1 MPARTVSSLED
12 LSLAIPKIFD
22 QAQVSIANHQKNY
35 VALYKLHNDA
45 AKHTEPINKGKTM
58 KYVGEKIFQDVM
70 VDMISRLLPLKK
82 GTTVADRIIKFLGG
96 YVKFANEKVLE
107 DRKKSGAEVHE
118 DTDTPASRFATRL
131 LKFLLKGFLAKD
143 KNVRYRV
150 VQILSEVVQHMP
162 ELDEDL
168 YSHIRESLLD
178 RLRDKEA
185 FVRVQAVV
193 GLAQLYGT
201 EDPADLE
208 DDQLPVSEILLNTLA
223 YDSSADVRRAVLLNT
238 QINPVTLPNVLARTR
253 DTDIVVRRLV
263 YTVLE
268 NHCIP
273 PDEAASGA
281 LGATDP
287 RVLSIAQRELIVRNG
302 LGDREPSV
310 RSATAKLICTWL
322 EVVGLQV
329 EGDEPAKEVISFLR
343 LFDLAENAI
352 AEDALMSVFASRT
365 DIFDNV
371 EFGDQYWADLSP
383 EKSFLARVFVDHCI
397 SIKDEAR
404 LESALPV
411 VTLLAFRIQAMYNDL
426 MEQMQDDEEQA
437 FLRGE
442 EEDEE
447 ERARKEDERMDKE
460 FVIGEMLRLA
470 VNLDYA
476 DEIGRRKMFQLVRDM
491 ISQEA
496 LPEGLLSRCLDV
508 LRKLS
513 PNERDLI
520 RLVVEVVHELRD
532 PEMDEKEA
540 SAVDDGDTTTYGE
553 TPMTAKTVKAAP
565 KPPTEKT
572 PEEKAQADA
581 IDLRCLS
588 LCIGM
593 LERVNGT
600 FEENS
605 TLEGILGEL
614 IIPAV
619 KRKELA
625 LREKGLVSLGL
636 CCLIARRMALNSFQL
651 FLSQV
656 QSAPEPLKIRVLQ
669 IIFDMLMVHDRDFLG
684 NDGVAGDRIIEFL
697 LQVWGNED
705 SEKVQALMCVGIAKL
720 MLSGMVTDE
729 RVLKSLVFA
738 YVSPD
743 TAGNQE
749 LRQCLSYFFPVYCYS
764 SPANQRRMQQIF
776 VPIFEELL
784 QLYKDLDDD
793 REMISPANIVAMFV
807 DWTDPQKAVAARG
820 QVADVLI
827 HLDLATEII
836 RALFSK
842 DMQKED
848 KKVLCQVLSKLYIP
862 DAVDDDKIRSLKV
875 LMYNLTSRRPLRDTA
890 ASNAFTRFD
899 AAISKKFEKQLEDF
913 NEEQYRQLESLKELF
928 EFLDDIIPES
938 DEEEEVPKKRTT
950 RKRRSQSVASTT
962 TTTTDRESSVAPSVD
977 SRRGGKGKAKKRA
990 RLSGETDTDSNAT
1003 EQPSRSPSAA
1013 PAPSRVMPARSAR
1026 AKAKSKAVAQ
1036 ATSEDE
1042 EDDDDESTPEPA
1054 TRKRGGQRSSKA
1066 AKKKEEEARLDAE
1079 IDGLLDEDE
1088 PDSIMDSDEGEADE
1102 VGELLEAE

>member
-1 MPARTVSSLED
+1 MPARTLSSLEEI
-12 LSLAIPKIFD
+12 SSSIPKIFD
-22 QAQVSIANHQKNY
+22 QAQVSTANHQKNY
-35 VALYKLHNDA
+35 VALYKLHLEA
-45 AKHTEPINKGKTM
+45 SKHTEPINKGRTVKH
-58 KYVGEKIFQDVM
+58 VGQKAFEDVVVEM
-70 VDMISRLLPLKK
+70 TSRLLPLKK
-82 GTTVADRIIKFLGG
+82 GTTVADRIVKFIGG
-96 YVKFANEKVLE
+96 YVRFMNEKVLE
-107 DRKKSGAEVHE
+107 ERKKNGGDADEY
-118 DTDTPASRFATRL
+118 DDTPASRFASRM

-150 VQILSEVVQHMP
+150 VQILAEVVSHMG

-168 YSHIRESLLD
+168 YTQIRESLLD
-178 RLRDKEA
+178 RLRDKEP
-185 FVRVQAVV
+185 FVRVQAVI
-193 GLAQLYGT
+193 GLAKLYGT

-208 DDQLPVSEILLNTLA
+208 DGEPPVVEVLLDTLA
-223 YDSSADVRRAVLLNT
+223 HDPSGDVRRAVLVNVH
-238 QINPVTLPNVLARTR
+238 INQATLSYILARSR
-253 DTDIVVRRLV
+253 DTDAIIRKLF
-263 YTVLE
+263 YTLLE
-268 NHCIP
+268 SNCVP
-273 PDEAASGA
+273 PDDSNG
-281 LGATDP
+281 LGITDP

-310 RSATAKLICTWL
+310 RSAAAKLIVTWL
-322 EVVGLQV
+322 EVVGEKM
-329 EGDEPAKEVISFLR
+329 EGDEPAKEVIAFLR
-343 LFDLAENAI
+343 LFDLAETGI
-352 AEDALMSVFASRT
+352 AEDALRSVFASRV

-371 EFGDQYWADLSP
+371 EFGDQYWADLTP
-383 EKSFLARVFVDHCI
+383 EKAFLARVFVDHCI
-397 SIKDEAR
+397 STKDDAR

-411 VTLLAFRIQAMYNDL
+411 VTLLAFRIQSTYNDL
-426 MEQMQDDEEQA
+426 MEQIQDDEEQK

-442 EEDEE
+442 DHEDDE

-491 ISQEA
+491 ISQET
-496 LPEGLLSRCLDV
+496 LPESLLSRCLDV

-532 PEMDEKEA
+532 PEMEEKEA
-540 SAVDDGDTTTYGE
+540 SAGDDGETTYAE
-553 TPMTAKTVKAAP
+553 TPMTVRTVRAAP
-565 KPPTEKT
+565 KPPSEMT

-581 IDLRCLS
+581 IDLRCLA

-656 QSAPEPLKIRVLQ
+656 QSAPELLKIRVLQ
-669 IIFDMLMVHDRDFLG
+669 IIFDILMVHDRDFLG
-684 NDGVAGDRIIEFL
+684 NEGVAGDRIIEFL
-697 LQVWGNED
+697 LQIWGNEE

-738 YVSPD
+738 YVSPE

-764 SPANQRRMQQIF
+764 SPANQRRMQKIF
-776 VPIFEELL
+776 IPIFEELS
-784 QLYKDLDDD
+784 QVYKELDDD
-793 REMISPANIVAMFV
+793 REMISPANVVAMFV
-807 DWTDPQKAVAARG
+807 DWTDPQKAVAVRG
-820 QVADVLI
+820 QAADDKI
-827 HLDLATEII
+827 HFDMATEIV
-836 RALFSK
+836 RTLYSK
-842 DMQKED
+842 DMEKDE
-848 KKVLCQVLSKLYIP
+848 KKVLCQSLSKLYIP
-862 DAVDDDKIRSLKV
+862 DVVDDDQIRTLKL
-875 LMYNLTSRRPLRDTA
+875 LMHNLASRRPLKDTTA
-890 ASNAFTRFD
+890 NNALTRFD

-913 NEEQYRQLESLKELF
+913 DEEQYRELESLKELF

-938 DEEEEVPKKRTT
+938 DEDEQDTPVPKKRAT
-950 RKRRSQSVASTT
+950 RKRRSQSVASTAT
-962 TTTTDRESSVAPSVD
+962 AETTDREESATPSAEN
-977 SRRGGKGKAKKRA
+977 SRKGKGKKRA
-990 RLSGETDTDSNAT
+990 RLSTETDTDSNAT
-1003 EQPSRSPSAA
+1003 EEIPSRA
-1013 PAPSRVMPARSAR
+1013 MPARTAR
-1026 AKAKSKAVAQ
+1026 TKAKSKVAAQQ
-1036 ATSEDE
+1036 ADR
-1042 EDDDDESTPEPA
+1042 DESTPEPPS
-1054 TRKRGGQRSSKA
+1054 RKRASKKA
-1066 AKKKEEEARLDAE
+1066 EEARLDEE
-1079 IDGLLDEDE
+1079 IDGLLDGDE
-1088 PDSIMDSDEGEADE
+1088 PDSIMDSDEDEEEE